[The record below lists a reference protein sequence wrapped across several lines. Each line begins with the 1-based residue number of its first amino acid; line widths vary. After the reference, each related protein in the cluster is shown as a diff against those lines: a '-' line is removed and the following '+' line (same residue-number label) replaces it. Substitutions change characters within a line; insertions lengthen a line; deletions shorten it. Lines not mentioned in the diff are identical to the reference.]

1 MRQEHGES
9 RKMTTKMQAE
19 HGADREKC
27 IRMHQEHGENRGMTI
42 LMKAE
47 LGEGQ
52 EKLKNNILGVKC
64 SKMLASVNGAS
75 IYFIE
80 D

>member
-1 MRQEHGES
+1 MRQ
-9 RKMTTKMQAE
+9 E

-52 EKLKNNILGVKC
+52 ESNMSIILGDGEIKKQYLGC
-64 SKMLASVNGAS
+64 KMQ
-75 IYFIE
+75 
-80 D
+80 

>member
-1 MRQEHGES
+1 
-9 RKMTTKMQAE
+9 MTTKMQAE

-27 IRMHQEHGENRGMTI
+27 IRMHQEHGENRGMAI

-52 EKLKNNILGVKC
+52 ESNMSIILGDGEIKKQYLGC
-64 SKMLASVNGAS
+64 KMQ
-75 IYFIE
+75 
-80 D
+80 